1 MFQNRQLQDDTLI
14 TRQRALNALCDVL
27 HNPEH
32 VSAALK
38 VGKFHIL
45 TYYCSWEIRLLSAL
59 LNTYKLYQ
67 VSYMY

>member
-1 MFQNRQLQDDTLI
+1 MDITKLATILHYVAFQNRQLQDDTLI

-38 VGKFHIL
+38 VGKL
-45 TYYCSWEIRLLSAL
+45 RLGSRSYLDLVVYYSL
-59 LNTYKLYQ
+59 
-67 VSYMY
+67 